1 MKILESGEMYLET
14 ILRLSNEK
22 PYVISLDVAEAMD
35 YSKPSVSRAMKI
47 LKENH
52 YISIDGNGHIKL
64 LKKGKEL
71 ATKIYE
77 RHVVVTKALIR
88 IGVEEKQAEEDA
100 CKIEHCLSDES
111 FIKIKEHLEKHKV

>member
-52 YISIDGNGHIKL
+52 YILRN
-64 LKKGKEL
+64 
-71 ATKIYE
+71 
-77 RHVVVTKALIR
+77 
-88 IGVEEKQAEEDA
+88 Q
-100 CKIEHCLSDES
+100 
-111 FIKIKEHLEKHKV
+111 